1 MQLVLRCP
9 RTCRGENYVL
19 KKRLL
24 LIGGTLSLGLGI
36 VGMLVPVLPT
46 TPFLLLTAYCY
57 LRSSERM
64 HAWLMNHRLF
74 GSYIHNYMEYR
85 AISSRAR
92 IISLI
97 GLWASL
103 AVSFILV
110 AVPAVRWVLV
120 LVGVGVS
127 VHLLMLKT
135 MPKAAQGNADH
146 MPDPAEREDPTQL

>member
-1 MQLVLRCP
+1 MQPLQRCP

-74 GSYIHNYMEYR
+74 GTYIHNYMEYR
-85 AISSRAR
+85 AISFRAR

-127 VHLLMLKT
+127 VHLLMLKP
-135 MPKAAQGNADH
+135 MPKATQENAESSPN
-146 MPDPAEREDPTQL
+146 PDAEEEHTQV